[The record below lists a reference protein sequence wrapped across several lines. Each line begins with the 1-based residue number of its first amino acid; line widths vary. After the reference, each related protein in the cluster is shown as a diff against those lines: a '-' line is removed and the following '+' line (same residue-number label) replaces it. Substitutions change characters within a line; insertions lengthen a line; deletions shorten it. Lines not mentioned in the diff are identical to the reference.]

1 MVRQSVYDEL
11 AKQHHA
17 LRVDFAITE
26 LELAL
31 TFYEIATSTSNPERA
46 NRNAENA
53 RVARNAARKVINETA
68 LSISERQEV
77 DLRLDRLKELS
88 ESA

>member
-1 MVRQSVYDEL
+1 MVRQSVFDKL

-17 LRVDFAITE
+17 LRFDFAITE

-31 TFYEIATSTSNPERA
+31 TFYKIATSTSDPEKA

-53 RVARNAARKVINETA
+53 RAARNTARKA
-68 LSISERQEV
+68 LSDTILSNSEREEV
-77 DLRLDRLKELS
+77 DLRLNRLKELS
-88 ESA
+88 EIA